1 MLALVSCY
9 DHPESNNSVC
19 IFCRH
24 NSKDLETVCTRRG
37 MACFTEYRNALPYIY
52 IYLQYLQLFHVP
64 YLMQGHCHGLGWVS
78 SGVLYL
84 VVIHFLARLK
94 YFLIQCHGS
103 CTNIY
108 IVKSKNGNWYAVL
121 QTLQQL
127 LPRKEMQ
134 LCACK
139 VINVYFVA
147 AKWWWFSVPTYLLI

>member
-1 MLALVSCY
+1 MIIQNQIILCVYFADTTAKISKPSAHDEVWLVLLSTAMLC
-9 DHPESNNSVC
+9 H
-19 IFCRH
+19 
-24 NSKDLETVCTRRG
+24 
-37 MACFTEYRNALPYIY
+37 IY

-147 AKWWWFSVPTYLLI
+147 TKWWWFSVPTYLLI